1 MTTAG
6 KVKAINIDSIRFTLD
21 PIPRFDTSVRKMD
34 DNQKDGLCT
43 ISASQL
49 ANTVPDRLNN
59 AQPAAS

>member
-34 DNQKDGLCT
+34 DNQKMGY
-43 ISASQL
+43 APFQL
-49 ANTVPDRLNN
+49 A
-59 AQPAAS
+59 S